1 MNTKSDV
8 SDRNKEEMK
17 RREYK
22 DKSETERTAEE
33 MKNTDQ
39 WTFLMMKSNWDED
52 REERTWRRRRKTKT
66 SQEKERK
73 PTWY

>member
-39 WTFLMMKSNWDED
+39 
-52 REERTWRRRRKTKT
+52 
-66 SQEKERK
+66 
-73 PTWY
+73 